1 MSFILWFVSHPI
13 IAIIL
18 GFCRLMLAHI
28 NYRKSSAHIVN
39 YFSILEPLWRTSMW
53 AHTICSI
60 QVYGHDFS
68 TLAQHHISFF
78 HYRSIFLLLSNHW
91 KKLVRFETTK
101 IILKIEV
108 IFIESM
114 LKVKSVQ
121 FSCSVVSDPLWP
133 HEPQQAR
140 PPCPLPTSGVYPNPC
155 PWVGDA
161 IQPSHPLSSPS
172 PPALNLSQH

>member
-91 KKLVRFETTK
+91 KKLVRFETPK

-140 PPCPLPTSGVYPNPC
+140 PPCPSPSPRVHSN
-155 PWVGDA
+155 
-161 IQPSHPLSSPS
+161 SHPLSQWCH
-172 PPALNLSQH
+172 PAISSSVVPFSSGL